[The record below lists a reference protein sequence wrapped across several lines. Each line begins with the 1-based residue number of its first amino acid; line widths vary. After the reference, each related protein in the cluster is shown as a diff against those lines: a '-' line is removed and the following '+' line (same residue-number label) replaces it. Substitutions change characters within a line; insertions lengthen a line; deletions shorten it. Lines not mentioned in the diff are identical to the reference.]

1 MKSAEIVMPATLVA
15 YFLLLIYISRRVSR
29 KSAGGGNDDFFRAGH
44 SSPWWMVA
52 VGMVGASISGVTFM
66 SVPGWAAATGMTYL
80 QMCLGFIPGYLLVAY
95 VLLPV
100 YYKLRLTSIY
110 TVLAD
115 RLGKHSH
122 RTGAAFFV
130 LSKLTGAA
138 ARLFPVCLVLDTF
151 VTRPMLRAAGFA
163 LGTTLTL
170 CLTALALLG
179 LMWGYTRRG
188 GIKVLVRTDMLQ
200 TVCMLG
206 AAVAILFAV
215 IGTPQMGWG
224 TVAELW
230 RGSVMTRVF
239 DWDRSHTTNFW
250 RQFISGMFIVVVMT
264 GLDQDMMQKNLTC
277 KDLRSAQK
285 EMCLY
290 GTAFLPV
297 NFLFLFLGVLL
308 YTFCARTGI
317 ALPQSGDELLTAVVA
332 SGALG
337 WGVCIAFA
345 IGLSAAAFSSADSAL
360 TALTTTICIDL
371 LRLENREG
379 LTAAEQETIRRRVH
393 ICVVAA
399 VVLMLLAFRL
409 VGDATSLINAI
420 YVIASYTY
428 GPLLGLFAYSLFVK
442 HTAVRD
448 RYVPAVCI
456 AAPLICLVL
465 DLNSQQWFGYKFGYE
480 LLLLNGLIT
489 FGGLL
494 ALRK

>member
-15 YFLLLIYISRRVSR
+15 YFLLLIYISLRVSR

-151 VTRPMLRAAGFA
+151 VTRPMLRAVGFEF
-163 LGTTLTL
+163 GNTLTL

-188 GIKVLVRTDMLQ
+188 GIKTLVWTDTFQ
-200 TVCMLG
+200 TLCMFAALLLIIYKVTGQLG
-206 AAVAILFAV
+206 MTPTEAIAAISQDEHSRIF
-215 IGTPQMGWG
+215 
-224 TVAELW
+224 
-230 RGSVMTRVF
+230 VF
-239 DWDRSHTTNFW
+239 DDWVSRQNFW
-250 RQFISGMFIVVVMT
+250 KQFLSGIFVVIVMT

-277 KDLRSAQK
+277 KTLREAQK
-285 EMCLY
+285 DMCSY
-290 GTAFLPV
+290 GFAFVPANL
-297 NFLFLFLGVLL
+297 LFLSLGVLL
-308 YTFCARTGI
+308 MMLAKSQGM
-317 ALPQSGDELLTAVVA
+317 ALPEKPDDLLPMFAA

-337 WGVCIAFA
+337 SMVTVFFTIGVV
-345 IGLSAAAFSSADSAL
+345 AASFSSADSAL
-360 TALTTTICIDL
+360 TALTTSVCVDIFGRDEDEDLRKKVHLAVAMVFMLFIIGFGALNSTSVID
-371 LRLENREG
+371 
-379 LTAAEQETIRRRVH
+379 
-393 ICVVAA
+393 
-399 VVLMLLAFRL
+399 
-409 VGDATSLINAI
+409 AI
-420 YVIASYTY
+420 YILCSYTY
-428 GPLLGLFAYSLFVK
+428 GPLLGLFAFGLMTHRKVN
-442 HTAVRD
+442 D
-448 RYVPAVCI
+448 RWVPWICI
-456 AAPLICLVL
+456 ASPLICFAVDTLTMQL
-465 DLNSQQWFGYKFGYE
+465 TGYKFGYE
-480 LLLLNGLIT
+480 LLMLNGALT
-489 FGGLL
+489 FAGL
-494 ALRK
+494 ALSGIGQEVKELRS

>member
-15 YFLLLIYISRRVSR
+15 YFLLLIYISRRVSH
-29 KSAGGGNDDFFRAGH
+29 KSAGSGNDDFFRAGH

-151 VTRPMLRAAGFA
+151 VTRPLLRAAGFA
-163 LGTTLTL
+163 LGPTLTL

-230 RGSVMTRVF
+230 RGSEMTRVF
-239 DWDRSHTTNFW
+239 DWDWSHTTNFW

-264 GLDQDMMQKNLTC
+264 GLDQAMMQKKLTC
-277 KDLRSAQK
+277 KDLRTAQK
-285 EMCLY
+285 EMCL
-290 GTAFLPV
+290 
-297 NFLFLFLGVLL
+297 
-308 YTFCARTGI
+308 
-317 ALPQSGDELLTAVVA
+317 
-332 SGALG
+332 
-337 WGVCIAFA
+337 
-345 IGLSAAAFSSADSAL
+345 
-360 TALTTTICIDL
+360 
-371 LRLENREG
+371 
-379 LTAAEQETIRRRVH
+379 
-393 ICVVAA
+393 
-399 VVLMLLAFRL
+399 
-409 VGDATSLINAI
+409 
-420 YVIASYTY
+420 
-428 GPLLGLFAYSLFVK
+428 
-442 HTAVRD
+442 
-448 RYVPAVCI
+448 
-456 AAPLICLVL
+456 
-465 DLNSQQWFGYKFGYE
+465 
-480 LLLLNGLIT
+480 
-489 FGGLL
+489 
-494 ALRK
+494 